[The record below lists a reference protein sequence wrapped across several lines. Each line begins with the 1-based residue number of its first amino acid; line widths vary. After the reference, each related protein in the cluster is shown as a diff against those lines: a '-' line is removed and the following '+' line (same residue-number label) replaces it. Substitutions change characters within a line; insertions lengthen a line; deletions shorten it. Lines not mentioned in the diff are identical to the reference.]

1 MDRFRRIL
9 GDNHLPAWPKRKAGN
24 IPSML
29 KEKVAVVTGSG
40 RGIGRAIAL
49 AYAREGADLVL
60 AARSLEALQETR
72 AAIEALGRKALVVP
86 TDIRHEENVRKLAE
100 QALAHFGRVDI
111 LVNNS
116 GIAGPTA
123 PLWEIAPAE
132 WEETFAVNVTGTYL
146 CCRAFLPS
154 MIERRSGCIVIIGS
168 MTGRRPLFGRTPYA
182 ASKMALLGL
191 ARTLAWEIG
200 PYGIRVNVI
209 SPGPV
214 EGERI
219 EGVLRTQAQAR
230 GISVDEARRQFTSS
244 SPLGRLIPPDNIA
257 EAAVF
262 LASDKAASITG
273 EDLNVSAGTIMY

>member
-1 MDRFRRIL
+1 
-9 GDNHLPAWPKRKAGN
+9 
-24 IPSML
+24 ML

-72 AAIEALGRKALVVP
+72 AAVEALGRKALVVP

-123 PLWEIAPAE
+123 RLWEIAPAE

-191 ARTLAWEIG
+191 VRTLAWEIG

-219 EGVLRTQAQAR
+219 EWVLRTQAQAR

-244 SPLGRLIPPDNIA
+244 SPLGQLIPPDNIA